1 MPVGSTLVAFT
12 DGLVERRTEGLE
24 VGLQRLRRLATS
36 QEEQTLEGLVE
47 GLVTGLA
54 ARASRLAPRGRPA
67 ASTPACLRKVLRS
80 VMGNSLARERGGG

>member
-54 ARASRLAPRGRPA
+54 ASGAEDDIAVLAFRWTAPDQ
-67 ASTPACLRKVLRS
+67 
-80 VMGNSLARERGGG
+80 